1 MKTESKKFHFAEVK
15 PKPCSP
21 VEAEKHLRA
30 FAASFID
37 KNYTD
42 RWIHITIEKPEKA
55 KYEMH
60 KLERHLNPTYCK
72 MMADVEAFP
81 VSLAEAYGSK
91 QGVYFDGTEP
101 AQRMTAPEAASL
113 AEERNVDAMFS
124 IAAGKL
130 AIFFFH
136 EGWAW
141 KCER

>member
-1 MKTESKKFHFAEVK
+1 MKTEPKKFHFVEVH
-15 PKPCSP
+15 PKPCSSS
-21 VEAEKHLRA
+21 EAEKHLRA
-30 FAASFID
+30 FAEFFID

-55 KYEMH
+55 KHEMR
-60 KLERHLNPTYCK
+60 KSERHLNPMYCK
-72 MMADVEAFP
+72 MMADVDAFP
-81 VSLAEAYGSK
+81 ASLAEIYRSK

-101 AQRMTAPEAASL
+101 GQYMTAPEAASL
-113 AEERNVDAMFS
+113 AEERNADAMFS
-124 IAAGKL
+124 MAAGKL